1 MISLR
6 APEGTP
12 ILAIPHSP
20 AREYIP
26 RPMDVIL
33 QRDERTAASL
43 AARVV
48 SRALK
53 AKPDIVL
60 GLAKGKTME
69 LVYRDL
75 VRMHQQEG
83 LDFSRCRTFNL
94 DEYVGLGPDDP
105 NSFHSYMRRHL
116 FDHVNVT
123 PSRIHLPN
131 GMADDLEAECVGYE
145 ALISKA
151 GGIDL
156 QLLGIGLS
164 GHIGFNEP
172 LSAFSSRTRVQCLA
186 PATLEQNGALFG
198 DASRMPRRAITMG
211 VGTIQG
217 SRECLLLAAG
227 GSKAEIVAQ
236 TIEGPIT
243 AMISATS
250 LHWHPRCHVILDE
263 AAAAKLRQRDY
274 YRWTMENDPAW
285 KEIIDE
291 AIAAGGRPL

>member
-1 MISLR
+1 
-6 APEGTP
+6 
-12 ILAIPHSP
+12 
-20 AREYIP
+20 
-26 RPMDVIL
+26 
-33 QRDERTAASL
+33 
-43 AARVV
+43 
-48 SRALK
+48 
-53 AKPDIVL
+53 
-60 GLAKGKTME
+60 
-69 LVYRDL
+69 
-75 VRMHQQEG
+75 
-83 LDFSRCRTFNL
+83 
-94 DEYVGLGPDDP
+94 
-105 NSFHSYMRRHL
+105 
-116 FDHVNVT
+116 
-123 PSRIHLPN
+123 
-131 GMADDLEAECVGYE
+131 
-145 ALISKA
+145 
-151 GGIDL
+151 
-156 QLLGIGLS
+156 
-164 GHIGFNEP
+164 
-172 LSAFSSRTRVQCLA
+172 VQCLA

-211 VGTIQG
+211 VWTIQG